1 MSLIEIFA
9 LSVSE
14 IIGDFAFKEFAN
26 NGGLAPLLIGFGGYV
41 LVMCFLVISLQ
52 GSTILLVN
60 GAWDGMSA
68 AIESTAA
75 YIFLGER
82 FHNYL
87 QYVGLCII
95 ILGIFL
101 LKIPLNRKHAF
112 YIPRI
117 NRVNASKNP
126 S

>member
-1 MSLIEIFA
+1 MSLLEIFA
-9 LSVSE
+9 LSLSE

-26 NGGLAPLLIGFGGYV
+26 NGGLAPLLIGVGGYL
-41 LVMCFLVISLQ
+41 LVMCFLIISLQ
-52 GSTILLVN
+52 GSTILMVN

-68 AIESTAA
+68 VIESLAA

-95 ILGIFL
+95 IVGIFL
-101 LKIPLNRKHAF
+101 LKIPLNRKYPFH
-112 YIPRI
+112 
-117 NRVNASKNP
+117 VP
-126 S
+126 SFKPNFVRS

>member
-1 MSLIEIFA
+1 MSLLEILA
-9 LSVSE
+9 LSLSE

-26 NGGLAPLLIGFGGYV
+26 NGGLAPLLIGVGGYL
-41 LVMCFLVISLQ
+41 LVMCFLIISLQ
-52 GSTILLVN
+52 GSTILMVN

-68 AIESTAA
+68 VIESLAA

-87 QYVGLCII
+87 QYVGLCTII
-95 ILGIFL
+95 VGIFL
-101 LKIPLNRKHAF
+101 LKIPLNRKYPFH
-112 YIPRI
+112 IP
-117 NRVNASKNP
+117 SLK

>member
-68 AIESTAA
+68 AIEIMAA

-87 QYVGLCII
+87 QYVGICMII
-95 ILGIFL
+95 GGMML
-101 LKIPLNRKHAF
+101 LKIPWKKAHPFN
-112 YIPRI
+112 IPPLI
-117 NRVNASKNP
+117 KEDNVK
-126 S
+126 